1 MQKILILKSPAK
13 KSFRAKSSG
22 QNEESP
28 PPPDANGRDADEACG
43 AMRLMDVFVRG
54 PAAAVGWL
62 LSSLMGQTSTRG
74 GAPRT
79 IGKSE
84 TTEVRAQVSDA
95 SERSTGPDGSA
106 SPALNDRENSTG
118 SRRALPHRATGGNG
132 EASHSGRTENIPA
145 AVPWGDLP
153 EACVE
158 RILLGAGFQATLS
171 ATSACKSWRQVTSNQ
186 NFWRKVRA
194 DPTRPEPTRPLDKSD
209 SACLRCV

>member
-1 MQKILILKSPAK
+1 
-13 KSFRAKSSG
+13 
-22 QNEESP
+22 
-28 PPPDANGRDADEACG
+28 
-43 AMRLMDVFVRG
+43 MRLMDVFMRA

-79 IGKSE
+79 IGKCE

-95 SERSTGPDGSA
+95 SERSTGPDGSG
-106 SPALNDRENSTG
+106 SPALNDRENSAG
-118 SRRALPHRATGGNG
+118 SRGALSDRATGGNG
-132 EASHSGRTENIPA
+132 EASQSGRTENIPA

-171 ATSACKSWRQVTSNQ
+171 ATSACKSWRHVTSNH

-194 DPTRPEPTRPLDKSD
+194 DPTRPGPNPPVPSTNPTAREG
-209 SACLRCV
+209 V

>member
-1 MQKILILKSPAK
+1 
-13 KSFRAKSSG
+13 
-22 QNEESP
+22 
-28 PPPDANGRDADEACG
+28 
-43 AMRLMDVFVRG
+43 MRLMDVFMRA

-79 IGKSE
+79 IGKCE

-95 SERSTGPDGSA
+95 SERSTGPDGSG
-106 SPALNDRENSTG
+106 SPALNDRENSAG
-118 SRRALPHRATGGNG
+118 SRGALSDRATGGNG

-145 AVPWGDLP
+145 

-171 ATSACKSWRQVTSNQ
+171 ATSACKSWRQVTSNH

-194 DPTRPEPTRPLDKSD
+194 DPTRPEPTRPLDKSN
-209 SACLRCV
+209 SA

>member
-1 MQKILILKSPAK
+1 
-13 KSFRAKSSG
+13 
-22 QNEESP
+22 
-28 PPPDANGRDADEACG
+28 
-43 AMRLMDVFVRG
+43 MDVFVRG
-54 PAAAVGWL
+54 PAAAVDWL

-194 DPTRPEPTRPLDKSD
+194 DPARPEPTRPLDKSNN
-209 SACLRCV
+209 A